1 MKKQLLT
8 LGVAV
13 GICSLLLGGTASA
26 HVVVKPAEVP
36 TASFQTFT
44 ASTPNEKDVAVTE
57 LKVLMPKGL
66 KHVLPTV
73 KDGWR
78 IDVEKDGQ
86 GETAEVKSITWRG
99 GLIPAGFRDDFT
111 FSAQVPAD
119 ASNLEWKAYQTYE
132 GGQVVAWDLAQD
144 KQPKK
149 ADGSPDFSESG
160 PFSITKLTAK
170 DDAAR
175 APTGTTASEWTLPFA
190 TVGVV
195 LGLAAVFL
203 ATRKKA

>member
-1 MKKQLLT
+1 MKKHLLS
-8 LGVAV
+8 LGLAI
-13 GICSLLLGGTASA
+13 GICSVLLGGTVQA

-44 ASTPNEKDVAVTE
+44 VSAPNEKDVAVTE
-57 LKVLMPKGL
+57 LKVVIPKGL

-73 KDGWR
+73 KDGWQ

-86 GETAEVKSITWRG
+86 GETARVKSIDWRG
-99 GLIPAGFRDDFT
+99 NTIPAGFRDDFT

-119 ASNLEWKAYQTYE
+119 AGNLEWKAYQSYD
-132 GGQVVAWDLAQD
+132 GGVVVAWDLAQD

-149 ADGSPDFSESG
+149 VDGTPDFSKSG
-160 PFSITKLTAK
+160 PFSVTKLIAK
-170 DDAAR
+170 DAAV
-175 APTGTTASEWTLPFA
+175 TTTSSTTSEWAMPFA
-190 TVGVV
+190 AVGVV
-195 LGLAAVFL
+195 LGLAAIFL